1 MSWYGSFNMEERTM
15 KKITLLFA
23 AVLAFAACQK
33 ESVMDNTPISDTKLV
48 FNLDINYASA
58 TKAIKTGFVNG
69 DKIFIFFEG
78 VTSGYATIEYD
89 GSKFGD
95 ETLNGSLTVEDLDAS
110 GKTLRAIFLPYGND
124 ATPTYG
130 TNWTFN
136 KNTGSYFLTATD
148 NYTLTK
154 ASGITTLTATLN
166 MAVPSNYVQFFVPDG
181 EATGTISLACN
192 AVKPSGLASVSSNGT
207 VTEINGGQGAF
218 MTAYAA
224 TVGSDKGYYASGKL
238 SGAGTAYYSPIE
250 KAGTVYY
257 FAIEKGGKYYD
268 FVKFFKQTDPAISNK
283 AAIKLTT
290 YNEVGPQKY
299 TKNTVGGKTWAT
311 VNVGATK
318 PWMYETT
325 QYTWKGKNNSNWTMI
340 ASGEGMPLNT
350 DFQALRDNCLYSWIS
365 IAGVNGLIVID
376 NAATPTGGYMFL
388 PASGYD
394 GGSSWAGENGYYW
407 SRTEEDSDCA
417 WSLTIDNV
425 GLAVGGSDDKDNAFS
440 VRPLKNS

>member
-1 MSWYGSFNMEERTM
+1 MEERTM

-48 FNLDINYASA
+48 FNLDINYASV

-95 ETLNGSLTVEDLDAS
+95 ETLNGSLTVNDLAES

-130 TNWTFN
+130 SNWTFN

-181 EATGTISLACN
+181 GATGTISLACN

-238 SGAGTAYYSPIE
+238 SGAGT
-250 KAGTVYY
+250 VYY

-268 FVKFFKQTDPAISNK
+268 FVKQTASAISNK
-283 AAIKLTT
+283 AAIKLKQLSAM
-290 YNEVGPQKY
+290 NEVGPQKY

-318 PWMYETT
+318 PWMYETAEY
-325 QYTWKGKNNSNWTMI
+325 QYTWQGKNDNNWSI
-340 ASGEGMPLNT
+340 ASGEGMPENT
-350 DFQALRDNCLYSWIS
+350 DFVALRDNCLHPWIS
-365 IAGVNGLIVID
+365 IAGVNGCIVID
-376 NAATPTGGYMFL
+376 NATGGYMFL

-394 GGSSWAGENGYYW
+394 GGDSAGEWGYYW
-407 SRTEEDSDCA
+407 SRTEEDDDCA
-417 WSLTIDNV
+417 WSLTFDNV
-425 GLAVGGSDDKDNAFS
+425 GLAVGGSDDKDFAYP
-440 VRPLKNS
+440 VRPLKK

>member
-1 MSWYGSFNMEERTM
+1 MEERTM

-23 AVLAFAACQK
+23 AAFAFAACQK

-58 TKAIKTGFVNG
+58 TKAIKSGFVNG

-95 ETLNGSLTVEDLDAS
+95 ETLNGGLTVNDLAES

-130 TNWTFN
+130 TNWTFD
-136 KNTGSYFLTATD
+136 KNTGSYFLTATGS
-148 NYTLTK
+148 YTLTK
-154 ASGITTLTATLN
+154 TSDITTLTATLN

-181 EATGTISLACN
+181 GATGSIKLACN
-192 AVKPSGLASVSSNGT
+192 AVKPSGLASVSSDGT

-238 SGAGTAYYSPIE
+238 SGAGT
-250 KAGTVYY
+250 VYY

-268 FVKFFKQTDPAISNK
+268 FVKQTDSAISNK

-290 YNEVGPQKY
+290 YNEVGTGKY
-299 TKNTVGGKTWAT
+299 TQKTVGGKTWAT

-318 PWMYETT
+318 PWMYETAEY
-325 QYTWKGKNNSNWTMI
+325 QYTWQGKNDNNWSI

-350 DFQALRDNCLYSWIS
+350 DFQALRDNCLHPWIS
-365 IAGVNGLIVID
+365 IAGVNGRIVID
-376 NAATPTGGYMFL
+376 NATGGYMFL

-394 GGSSWAGENGYYW
+394 GGDSAGEFGYYW

-417 WSLTIDNV
+417 WSLTFDNV
-425 GLAVGGSDDKDNAFS
+425 GLAVGGSDYKAFAFS
-440 VRPLKNS
+440 VRPLKK

>member
-1 MSWYGSFNMEERTM
+1 MEERTM

-48 FNLDINYASA
+48 FNLDINYASV

-78 VTSGYATIEYD
+78 VTSGYATIVYD

-95 ETLNGSLTVEDLDAS
+95 ETLNGGLTVNDLAES

-130 TNWTFN
+130 SNWTFN

-238 SGAGTAYYSPIE
+238 SGAGTEYYI
-250 KAGTVYY
+250 
-257 FAIEKGGKYYD
+257 AIEKGSKYYD
-268 FVKFFKQTDPAISNK
+268 YGIHTNSALANNV
-283 AAIKLTT
+283 AIKLSAI
-290 YNEVGPQKY
+290 NEVGPQKY
-299 TKNTVGGKTWAT
+299 TKKTVGGKTWAT

-318 PWMYETT
+318 PWIYETT
-325 QYTWKGKNNSNWTMI
+325 QNTWKGKNNSNWTMI

-350 DFQALRDNCLYSWIS
+350 DVQTLVNDDNCYHRWIS
-365 IAGVNGLIVID
+365 IAGVNGYVIID
-376 NAATPTGGYMFL
+376 KTTKGYMFL

-394 GGSSWAGENGYYW
+394 GGSWWKGENGYYW
-407 SRTEEDSDCA
+407 SRKENDSDSDYA
-417 WSLTIDNV
+417 WSLWFDNDGLYV
-425 GLAVGGSDDKDNAFS
+425 GDGDDKTNAFS
-440 VRPLKNS
+440 VRPLKK

>member
-1 MSWYGSFNMEERTM
+1 MEERTM

-48 FNLDINYASA
+48 FNLDINYASV
-58 TKAIKTGFVNG
+58 TKAIKSGFVNG

-95 ETLNGSLTVEDLDAS
+95 ETLNGSLSVNDLAES
-110 GKTLRAIFLPYGND
+110 GKTLRAIYLPYGND
-124 ATPTYG
+124 AKPTYG
-130 TNWTFN
+130 TSWTFN

-181 EATGTISLACN
+181 GATGTISLACN

-238 SGAGTAYYSPIE
+238 SGAGT
-250 KAGTVYY
+250 VYY

-268 FVKFFKQTDPAISNK
+268 FVKQTASAISNK

-290 YNEVGPQKY
+290 YNEVGTGKY
-299 TKNTVGGKTWAT
+299 TQKTVGGKTWAT

-325 QYTWKGKNNSNWTMI
+325 QYTWKGENNSNWTMI
-340 ASGEGMPLNT
+340 ASGEGMPENT
-350 DFQALRDNCLYSWIS
+350 DFQALRDNCHHTWIT
-365 IAGVNGLIVID
+365 IAGVNGYVIID
-376 NAATPTGGYMFL
+376 KTTKGYMFL

-394 GGSSWAGENGYYW
+394 GGSWYAGDNGYYW
-407 SRTEEDSDCA
+407 SRKEEDSDYA
-417 WSLTIDNV
+417 WSLWFDNDGLYV
-425 GLAVGGSDDKDNAFS
+425 GNGDQKDNAFS

>member
-23 AVLAFAACQK
+23 AVLAFAACQN
-33 ESVMDNTPISDTKLV
+33 EFDMDNTPISDTKLV
-48 FNLDINYASA
+48 FNLDINYASV

-78 VTSGYATIEYD
+78 VTSGYATIVYD

-95 ETLNGSLTVEDLDAS
+95 ETLNGGLKVEDLAAS

-130 TNWTFN
+130 TNWTFD

-154 ASGITTLTATLN
+154 ASDITTLTATLN

-207 VTEINGGQGAF
+207 VTEINGNQGAF

-238 SGAGTAYYSPIE
+238 SGAGT
-250 KAGTVYY
+250 VYY

-268 FVKFFKQTDPAISNK
+268 FVKQTASAISNN

-290 YNEVGPQKY
+290 YNEVGAGKY
-299 TKNTVGGKTWAT
+299 TQKTVGGKTWAT

-340 ASGEGMPLNT
+340 ASGEGMPENT
-350 DFQALRDNCLYSWIS
+350 DFEALRDNCNHTWIT
-365 IAGVNGLIVID
+365 IAGVNGHIVID
-376 NAATPTGGYMFL
+376 NAGGYMFL

-394 GGSSWAGENGYYW
+394 GGSWWKGENGYYW
-407 SRTEEDSDCA
+407 SRKENNSDSDYA
-417 WSLTIDNV
+417 WSLWFDNDGLYV
-425 GLAVGGSDDKDNAFS
+425 GDGDDKDNEFS
-440 VRPLKNS
+440 VRPLKI

>member
-1 MSWYGSFNMEERTM
+1 MEERTM

-48 FNLDINYASA
+48 FNLDINYASV

-95 ETLNGSLTVEDLDAS
+95 ETLNGGLSVEDLDAS

-130 TNWTFN
+130 TNWTFD

-166 MAVPSNYVQFFVPDG
+166 MAVPSDYVQFFVPDG

-192 AVKPSGLASVSSNGT
+192 AVKPSGLASVSSDGT

-224 TVGSDKGYYASGKL
+224 TVDSDKGYYASGKL
-238 SGAGTAYYSPIE
+238 SG
-250 KAGTVYY
+250 AGTVYY

-268 FVKFFKQTDPAISNK
+268 FVKQTASAISNK

-290 YNEVGPQKY
+290 YNEVGAGKY
-299 TKNTVGGKTWAT
+299 TQKTVGGKIWAT
-311 VNVGATK
+311 VNVGASK
-318 PWMYETT
+318 PWEYETT
-325 QYTWKGKNNSNWTMI
+325 QYTWKGENNSDWTMI
-340 ASGEGMPLNT
+340 ASGEGEEMPLNT
-350 DFQALRDNCLYSWIS
+350 DFEALVNNCHHSWIS
-365 IAGVNGLIVID
+365 IAGVNGYIVID

-388 PASGYD
+388 PASGFN
-394 GGSSWAGENGYYW
+394 GGNYAGSYGLYW
-407 SRTEEDSDCA
+407 SRKEDYTDYA
-417 WSLTIDNV
+417 LYLDINIYDGFGVFN
-425 GLAVGGSDDKDNAFS
+425 APKDSESS

>member
-1 MSWYGSFNMEERTM
+1 MM

-23 AVLAFAACQK
+23 AAFAFAACQK
-33 ESVMDNTPISDTKLV
+33 ESVKDNTPISDTKLV
-48 FNLDINYASA
+48 FNLDINYASV

-78 VTSGYATIEYD
+78 VTSGYATIVYD

-95 ETLNGSLTVEDLDAS
+95 ETLNGGLTVNDLAES
-110 GKTLRAIFLPYGND
+110 GKKLRAIFLPYGND

-130 TNWTFN
+130 TSGWTFN

-148 NYTLTK
+148 YYTLTK
-154 ASGITTLTATLN
+154 ASGITTLTATLH

-181 EATGTISLACN
+181 GATGTISLACN

-238 SGAGTAYYSPIE
+238 SGAGTEYYI
-250 KAGTVYY
+250 
-257 FAIEKGGKYYD
+257 AIEKGSKYYD
-268 FVKFFKQTDPAISNK
+268 YGIHTNSALANNV
-283 AAIKLTT
+283 AIKLSAI
-290 YNEVGPQKY
+290 NEVGPQKY
-299 TKNTVGGKTWAT
+299 TKKTVGGKTWAT

-325 QYTWKGKNNSNWTMI
+325 QYIWQGKNNSNWTMI

-350 DFQALRDNCLYSWIS
+350 DFQALVNDDNCYHRWIS
-365 IAGVNGLIVID
+365 IAGVNGYVIID
-376 NAATPTGGYMFL
+376 KTTKGYMFL

-394 GGSSWAGENGYYW
+394 GGSWWKGDNGYYW
-407 SRTEEDSDCA
+407 SRTEEDSEYA
-417 WSLTIDNV
+417 WSLWFDNDGLYV
-425 GLAVGGSDDKDNAFS
+425 GNGDQKDNAFS
-440 VRPLKNS
+440 VRPLK

>member
-1 MSWYGSFNMEERTM
+1 M
-15 KKITLLFA
+15 KKTILIFA
-23 AVLAFAACQK
+23 AAFAFAACQK
-33 ESVMDNTPISDTKLV
+33 ESANDNAPVSTSEIV
-48 FNLDINYASA
+48 FDLDVTYGPA
-58 TKAIKTGFVNG
+58 TKATKKGWAAG

-95 ETLNGSLTVEDLDAS
+95 ETLNGGLTVEDLDAS

-130 TNWTFN
+130 TNWTFD
-136 KNTGSYFLTATD
+136 KNTGSYFLTATG

-154 ASGITTLTATLN
+154 ASGITTLTATLI
-166 MAVPSNYVQFFVPDG
+166 MAVPSDYVQFFVDDDG

-238 SGAGTAYYSPIE
+238 SGAGT
-250 KAGTVYY
+250 VYY
-257 FAIEKGGKYYD
+257 IAIEKGGKYYD
-268 FVKFFKQTDPAISNK
+268 FVKQTASAISNK
-283 AAIKLTT
+283 AAIKLKLSAM
-290 YNEVGPQKY
+290 NEVGPQKY

-311 VNVGATK
+311 VNVGADK
-318 PWMYETT
+318 PWEYKAT
-325 QYTWKGKNNSNWTMI
+325 QYTWQGTNDNNWDI
-340 ASGEGMPLNT
+340 KPGEGMPLNT
-350 DFQALRDNCLYSWIS
+350 DFQKLRDNCLHPWIS
-365 IAGVNGLIVID
+365 IAGVNGCIVID
-376 NAATPTGGYMFL
+376 NAKPSTGGYMFL

-394 GGSSWAGENGYYW
+394 GGSWAGDSGYYW

-417 WSLTIDNV
+417 WSLTFDNV
-425 GLAVGGSDDKDNAFS
+425 GLAVGGGDYKTNAFS
-440 VRPLKNS
+440 VRPLKK

>member
-23 AVLAFAACQK
+23 AVLAFAACQN
-33 ESVMDNTPISDTKLV
+33 EFDMDNTPISDTKLV
-48 FNLDINYASA
+48 FNLDINYASV

-95 ETLNGSLTVEDLDAS
+95 ETLNGGLTVEDLDAS

-124 ATPTYG
+124 AKPTYG
-130 TNWTFN
+130 TNWTFD

-154 ASGITTLTATLN
+154 ASGITTLTATLD

-181 EATGTISLACN
+181 GATGTISLACN

-238 SGAGTAYYSPIE
+238 SGAGTEYYI
-250 KAGTVYY
+250 
-257 FAIEKGGKYYD
+257 AIEKGGKYYD
-268 FVKFFKQTDPAISNK
+268 YGIHTNSALANN

-325 QYTWKGKNNSNWTMI
+325 QYTWQGKNNSNWTMI

-350 DFQALRDNCLYSWIS
+350 DFEALRDNCHHTWIT
-365 IAGVNGLIVID
+365 IAGVNGYVVID

-394 GGSSWAGENGYYW
+394 GGSWWKGENGYYW
-407 SRTEEDSDCA
+407 SRKENDSDSDYA
-417 WSLTIDNV
+417 WSLWFDNDGLYV
-425 GLAVGGSDDKDNAFS
+425 GDGDDKTNEFS
-440 VRPLKNS
+440 VRPLKI

>member
-1 MSWYGSFNMEERTM
+1 MEERTM

-58 TKAIKTGFVNG
+58 TKAIKSGFVNG

-95 ETLNGSLTVEDLDAS
+95 ETLNGGLTVEDLDAS

-130 TNWTFN
+130 TNWTFD

-166 MAVPSNYVQFFVPDG
+166 MAVPSYYVQFFVPDA
-181 EATGTISLACN
+181 EATGSIKLACN
-192 AVKPSGLASVSSNGT
+192 AVKPSGLASVSSKGT

-224 TVGSDKGYYASGKL
+224 TVGSPDKGKGYYASGKL
-238 SGAGTAYYSPIE
+238 SGAGKEYYI
-250 KAGTVYY
+250 
-257 FAIEKGGKYYD
+257 AIEKGGKYYD
-268 FVKFFKQTDPAISNK
+268 YGIHTDEALAANK
-283 AAIKLTT
+283 AIKLSAI
-290 YNEVGPQKY
+290 NEVGPQKY

-325 QYTWKGKNNSNWTMI
+325 QYTWQGKNNSNWTMI
-340 ASGEGMPLNT
+340 ASGEGMPEET
-350 DFQALRDNCLYSWIS
+350 DFMALANNCYHTWIT
-365 IAGVNGLIVID
+365 IAGVNGYVIID
-376 NAATPTGGYMFL
+376 KTTKGYMFL
-388 PASGYD
+388 PTSGYD
-394 GGSSWAGENGYYW
+394 SGSWAGDNGYYW
-407 SRTEEDSDCA
+407 SRKEEDSVYA
-417 WSLTIDNV
+417 WSLWFDNDGLYV
-425 GLAVGGSDDKDNAFS
+425 GNGDQKDNKFS
-440 VRPLKNS
+440 VRPLK